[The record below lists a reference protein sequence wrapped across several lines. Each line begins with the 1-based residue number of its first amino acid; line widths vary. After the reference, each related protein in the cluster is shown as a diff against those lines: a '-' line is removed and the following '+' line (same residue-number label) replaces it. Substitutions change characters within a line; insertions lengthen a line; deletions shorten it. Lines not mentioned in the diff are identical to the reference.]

1 MQKLEFIVQI
11 PAVLSAISG
20 FETKKFDGE
29 NPQKNKRKALKYLS
43 EVIIGCVEKK
53 SIEIS
58 EINPN
63 ANLRLI
69 KNLRQENYL
78 NKNGILDFPKIFR
91 CKINYTFSEE
101 IMRDLLRT
109 TRDGDK
115 RNEIVDF
122 LGVIKLLICEG
133 RYAFPIEILSVDN
146 NWNPLR
152 TTQNLKKLH
161 HTEIL
166 IAEELI
172 TPSLFNYI
180 FEKKQLE
187 EIFYCKEFYSKMIF
201 KDENFLAFEKEFLSL
216 MNIPLCE
223 FQIFIPQNQFITF
236 QNTISTLMKTYDINA
251 EMSEKKYL
259 KFGKDTYCCFIVR
272 KENKQKLIY
281 SKDHKLF
288 YRNDSG
294 LQEADEKTK
303 IEEIINFSSDP
314 VSPPVVRIR

>member
-1 MQKLEFIVQI
+1 MRY
-11 PAVLSAISG
+11 G
-20 FETKKFDGE
+20 FYTVFQFLLLG
-29 NPQKNKRKALKYLS
+29 
-43 EVIIGCVEKK
+43 
-53 SIEIS
+53 
-58 EINPN
+58 INGSFLTGD
-63 ANLRLI
+63 AFNL
-69 KNLRQENYL
+69 YVW
-78 NKNGILDFPKIFR
+78 F
-91 CKINYTFSEE
+91 E
-101 IMRDLLRT
+101 IMIMSSFVLLS
-109 TRDGDK
+109 
-115 RNEIVDF
+115 
-122 LGVIKLLICEG
+122 LG
-133 RYAFPIEILSVDN
+133 A
-146 NWNPLR
+146 
-152 TTQNLKKLH
+152 
-161 HTEIL
+161 
-166 IAEELI
+166 
-172 TPSLFNYI
+172 
-180 FEKKQLE
+180 EKKQLE

-216 MNIPLCE
+216 MNIHLCE

-314 VSPPVVRIR
+314 VLPPVVRIR